1 MYKAAPD
8 GLGTYFNFVTDGFAN
23 MRRIV
28 YTKKGIF
35 QFEFAVIPFIKY
47 TAEELAKWADE
58 KTTLWSCGA
67 LKKHN
72 SQATDNISV
81 MRFFQSIIEQKPI

>member
-1 MYKAAPD
+1 MMYKAAPD

-23 MRRIV
+23 MRRNCIVNLLV

-72 SQATDNISV
+72 S
-81 MRFFQSIIEQKPI
+81 